1 MVLAGVVVVL
11 AVLALITQFGA
22 AAIER
27 AYPLNGER
35 IDVAGA
41 RLRVVQLGPRDATGP
56 AVVLVHGASANLESL
71 RQPLGELIA
80 KKHRVILVDRPGHGG
95 STREGTDATSPSVQ
109 ARMIDEMLGKLQI
122 DRAVFVV
129 HSWAGSLGAAM
140 ALEFP
145 QRVAGLVMLAPATH
159 PWTGGVGIFNKIA
172 TLPVV
177 GPLLA
182 YTLPVPL
189 GWFLVE
195 PSARSVFSPQPM
207 PEGYVQNAAIP
218 LVLRPREFLSNAWDL
233 VLLKPEVIRLSPRYK
248 DNIKVPVT
256 IFVGDKDLTVS
267 PRIHA
272 QAFAR
277 DVPQTKLIDLP
288 DVGHMPQNAVP
299 DRIAAEVDAIVRTAT
314 VAASKA
320 ADATAK

>member
-1 MVLAGVVVVL
+1 MVLAGVVITL

-35 IDVAGA
+35 IDVTGA

-56 AVVLVHGASANLESL
+56 AVVMVHGASANLESL
-71 RQPLGELIA
+71 RQPLGDLIA
-80 KKHRVILVDRPGHGG
+80 RKHRVILVDRPGHGG

-109 ARMIDEMLGKLQI
+109 ARMIDEMLGKLQV

-129 HSWAGSLGAAM
+129 HSWAGALGAAM
-140 ALEFP
+140 AVEFP

-195 PSARSVFSPQPM
+195 SGARSVFAPQPM
-207 PEGYVQNAAIP
+207 PEGYVQSTAIP

-233 VLLKPEVIRLSPRYK
+233 VLLKPEVARLSPRYSE
-248 DNIKVPVT
+248 IKVPVT
-256 IFVGDKDLTVS
+256 IFVGDKDRTVS

-288 DVGHMPQNAVP
+288 GVGHIPQNAVP
-299 DRIAAEVDAIVRTAT
+299 EQIAAEVDAIARATAT
-314 VAASKA
+314 YSPQAVN
-320 ADATAK
+320 ADRR